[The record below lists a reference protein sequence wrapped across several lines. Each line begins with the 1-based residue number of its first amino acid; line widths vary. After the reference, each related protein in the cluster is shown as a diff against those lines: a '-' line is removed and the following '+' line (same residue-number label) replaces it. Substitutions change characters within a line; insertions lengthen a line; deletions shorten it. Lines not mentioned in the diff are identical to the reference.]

1 MYQAQ
6 LVNRRMGKLVP
17 TLGERELR
25 ALTKEHPVHYGLL
38 WVMFFSLTVLTTL
51 EEGVSIILLTD
62 EETEARENF
71 NHFFKAGQ
79 QSNLRPVT
87 PTRVRLVT
95 KQPLSRCG
103 LLTLGQKG

>member
-1 MYQAQ
+1 
-6 LVNRRMGKLVP
+6 
-17 TLGERELR
+17 
-25 ALTKEHPVHYGLL
+25 
-38 WVMFFSLTVLTTL
+38 MFFSLTLLTTL

-103 LLTLGQKG
+103 LLTLGQKGLNSKGEGGPPNSGSPCELGSVVC